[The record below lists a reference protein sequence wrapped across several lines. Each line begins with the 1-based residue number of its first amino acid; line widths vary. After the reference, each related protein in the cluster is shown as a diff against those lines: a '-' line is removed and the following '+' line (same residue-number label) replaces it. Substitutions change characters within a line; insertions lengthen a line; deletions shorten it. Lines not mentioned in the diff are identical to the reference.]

1 MTGATGRPRRFA
13 RLTPGLCA
21 ALLLPMLLTVGCG
34 DDAEDDTGAA
44 QRPVVKGN
52 TSAAQTEDAAAQ
64 SDEAERLGYSYD
76 AVNRRDPFKTYF
88 DELILEEQEQESLTE
103 LQRFELDKLRLI
115 AVVVGTATPMAMVMD
130 PTGKGHT
137 VRIGTLIG
145 KRFGQIKH
153 IRRGEIVVQEE
164 FRDFTGKRIP
174 VLKPLK
180 LDEEAS
186 SL

>member
-1 MTGATGRPRRFA
+1 
-13 RLTPGLCA
+13 LQL
-21 ALLLPMLLTVGCG
+21 GCG
-34 DDAEDDTGAA
+34 DEEEEEAVAAPRPSLKANTGDAPAEAA
-44 QRPVVKGN
+44 TP
-52 TSAAQTEDAAAQ
+52 AA
-64 SDEAERLGYSYD
+64 DEAERLGYSYD

-103 LQRFELDKLRLI
+103 LQRFELDKLKLI

-180 LDEEAS
+180 LEEETTG
-186 SL
+186 L